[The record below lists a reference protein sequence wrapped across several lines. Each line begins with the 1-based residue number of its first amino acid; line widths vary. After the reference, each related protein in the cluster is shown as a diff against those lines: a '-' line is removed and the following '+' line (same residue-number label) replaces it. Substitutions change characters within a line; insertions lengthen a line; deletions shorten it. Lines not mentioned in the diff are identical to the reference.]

1 VNVRSIRRG
10 AIAAALVAGALS
22 GCAKDDGDSGGWFSK
37 PADVFGRNVG
47 YTFSDLQETRQDR
60 PITANDLVNANGA
73 CAAPVAPQSQSKLDS
88 SNNAPVVAPD
98 TSSLLGGG
106 VGLGMSECDVVF
118 RAGQPTSVE
127 IGKNPNGD
135 RTAVLTYRDGPRPG
149 IYHFE
154 RGRLMAMDRVEVP
167 AAAQPATKKPA
178 KKPAKKNDQAS
189 AG

>member
-1 VNVRSIRRG
+1 VRVDVRSSCCG

-22 GCAKDDGDSGGWFSK
+22 GCAKDSDSAGWFSK

-47 YTFSDLQETRQDR
+47 YTFSDLQETKQDR

-73 CAAPVAPQSQSKLDS
+73 CAAPVAPQTQSRLDS

-127 IGKNPNGD
+127 LGKNPNGD

-149 IYHFE
+149 IYRFE
-154 RGRLMAMDRVEVP
+154 RGRLMVMDRVDVP

-178 KKPAKKNDQAS
+178 KKPAKKNDQA
-189 AG
+189 